1 MIYFRQIA
9 EKNISLRNENG
20 GVGRTGI
27 RGCNNI
33 PVWKLVSRKMIDIPD
48 YKILK
53 KCGHGA
59 YGEVWIA
66 RTRAGN
72 LVALK
77 TVWKSE
83 LIEKEL
89 AGLRNYSR
97 IADPSHLIRIFHI
110 GEAGNSLY
118 YTMELADN
126 IGAGEFYIPAT
137 LGNLLKQQT
146 RFSPAETVRL
156 GEKLLAGL
164 KILHQAGLVHRDVK
178 PENIL
183 YVNGEPKLSD
193 IGLVRS
199 ISQTRSLGGTLGFI
213 PPERLKSGAGGKS
226 KGDDFY
232 ALGKVLY
239 CCLTGNSVD
248 DYPSFPL
255 SLLSEEYSHLNEV
268 ILTAC
273 NKNIS
278 LRFQSAEEFQNAL
291 TDGISRKKRIWN
303 TVFRMRSWGICLLIL
318 AASVVTGLFMIP
330 ESSGRNRGVKPLK
343 LGEIQNRT
351 YFSLNVSANDP
362 ETDSSQTGY
371 EDPVF
376 RRYSPYKLDLS
387 PRSRDVVFNR
397 FSGKEWQSFYSRNF
411 WRSGNTLR
419 IYAHAE
425 GGMRLMQPLEYAYA
439 IRFEIDYAQLEDP
452 LTFRIAAL
460 NAGGDERSFYQ
471 WTLSRTQGELILK
484 PLEYQAENSGRRIL
498 INPVKQPENAPGFHR
513 VEMLQTSKIFR
524 LYMDDELM
532 LYAPSFFLGGY
543 FTILCQGVGESN
555 FVELKNFE
563 LLKIIHDPDCPPERQ
578 YKLPDE
584 R

>member
-1 MIYFRQIA
+1 MQKSVP
-9 EKNISLRNENG
+9 EE
-20 GVGRTGI
+20 
-27 RGCNNI
+27 
-33 PVWKLVSRKMIDIPD
+33 MIDIPD

-66 RTRAGN
+66 RNRAGR

-83 LIEKEL
+83 LIGKEL

-97 IADPSHLIRIFHI
+97 IAESPYLIRIFHI
-110 GEAGNSLY
+110 GETGTILY

-126 IGAGEFYIPAT
+126 LGSDELYIPAT
-137 LGNLLKQQT
+137 LGNLLKQKT

-164 KILHQAGLVHRDVK
+164 KTLHQTGLVHRDIK

-199 ISQTRSLGGTLGFI
+199 VSQSLSLGGTLGFI
-213 PPERLKSGAGGKS
+213 PPERLKSSSGSGS
-226 KGDDFY
+226 NTDDLY

-239 CCLTGNSVD
+239 CCLTGNSAE
-248 DYPSFPL
+248 DYPSFPP
-255 SLLSEEYSHLNEV
+255 SLLSDEFSRLNEV

-273 NKNIS
+273 NKNTG
-278 LRFQSAEEFQNAL
+278 LRFQTTEEFQNAL
-291 TDGISRKKRIWN
+291 TNGIPRKKRIW
-303 TVFRMRSWGICLLIL
+303 TMVFRMRYWGIGGLTLLIVGGIGL
-318 AASVVTGLFMIP
+318 LVTPKTILPTRP
-330 ESSGRNRGVKPLK
+330 EKPLE

-351 YFSLNVSANDP
+351 YFSSDVSMDDP
-362 ETDSSQTGY
+362 DTDSSQTGY

-376 RRYSPYKLDLS
+376 RQYSPYKLEFS
-387 PRSRDVVFNR
+387 PRSQEVVCNR
-397 FSGKEWQSFYSRNF
+397 FSGKDWRNFYSRNF
-411 WRSGNTLR
+411 WQSGNTLR
-419 IYAHAE
+419 IYAYAE
-425 GGMRLMQPLEYAYA
+425 GGMRLMRPLDYAYA
-439 IRFEIDYAQLEDP
+439 IRFEIDYAKLEDL
-452 LTFRIAAL
+452 LTFQIATL
-460 NAGGDERSFYQ
+460 NAEGGERSFYQ
-471 WTLSRTQGELILK
+471 WTLSKTQGKLILK
-484 PLEYQAENSGRRIL
+484 PLEYQVENDKRKIL
-498 INPVKQPENAPGFHR
+498 FKPLKQPENTPGFHR

-524 LYMDDELM
+524 LYVDDELV
-532 LYAPSFFLGGY
+532 LYAPSLFLGGY
-543 FTILCQGVGESN
+543 FTVLAQGGNSN

-563 LLKIIHDPDCPPERQ
+563 LLKILHDPGCSLEKQ
-578 YKLPDE
+578 YKLPNE